1 MKDFLLY
8 AAGVVTGI
16 AIGGYVFK
24 KKYEEIMEEDRQ
36 SRKEVYER
44 EQKEESTKE
53 EEKEEPK
60 QASSVAP
67 VNPDISEYKKT
78 IKKQGYNHSE
88 VEDADYEMI
97 PARDFDSLEDYSSV
111 TLTMYP
117 NGEIRDD
124 QDDILS
130 EDEIAAAI
138 GSRNALTD
146 LTDYGEEAVYIRNH
160 GRQVDYEV
168 IREEE
173 DYE

>member
-8 AAGVVTGI
+8 AAGVITGI

-36 SRKEVYER
+36 SRKKAYGR

-53 EEKEEPK
+53 EEPK

-67 VNPDISEYKKT
+67 VNPDISEYKKA
-78 IKKQGYNHSE
+78 IEKQKYSH
-88 VEDADYEMI
+88 VEHEEDLDYEMI
-97 PARDFDSLEDYSSV
+97 PARDFDTLEDYSSV
-111 TLTMYP
+111 TLTIYP

-130 EDEIAAAI
+130 EDEISAAI
-138 GSRNALTD
+138 GNREALTD

-160 GRQVDYEV
+160 GRQIDYE
-168 IREEE
+168 ILREEE